1 MTIIQP
7 TWSLNAMGR
16 KVVKRKQ
23 SGIKEMEYVVSK
35 TRRGKT
41 RLSLRSVSRS
51 LSPSRVPP
59 SSPSKSRCGSES
71 PSKRQRRDS
80 PVMHIFDNDI
90 MPEIKVGRTM
100 KVSDLQIDNLKLFN
114 SSHEIVSE
122 RLPEGVDSLPCPL
135 STSATGAGW

>member
-1 MTIIQP
+1 
-7 TWSLNAMGR
+7 MGR

-23 SGIKEMEYVVSK
+23 SGIKEMEYVASK

-59 SSPSKSRCGSES
+59 SSPSKSRRGSES
-71 PSKRQRRDS
+71 PSKRQRQDS
-80 PVMHIFDNDI
+80 PVMHFFDNE
-90 MPEIKVGRTM
+90 PEIKVGRTT

-114 SSHEIVSE
+114 SGHEIVSE
-122 RLPEGVDSLPCPL
+122 RLPEGVDSSPCPL
-135 STSATGAGW
+135 STSATSFGWRKRER

>member
-23 SGIKEMEYVVSK
+23 SGIKEMEYVASK

-59 SSPSKSRCGSES
+59 SSPSKSRRGSES
-71 PSKRQRRDS
+71 PSKRQRWDS

-90 MPEIKVGRTM
+90 MPEIKVGRTT

-122 RLPEGVDSLPCPL
+122 
-135 STSATGAGW
+135 